1 MTLQEFSMR
10 QKLPKPWIY
19 NEVRDK
25 IMKVKNDKNRKKL
38 NKIKSTSCD
47 LFAWGSYTIIMGN

>member
-1 MTLQEFSMR
+1 MR

-38 NKIKSTSCD
+38 SKIKSTSCD